1 MKPKHAAILAFLL
14 TGLIA
19 SNIYLFSIINQ
30 DETRESVIVARVID
44 GDTFQL
50 EDGRKIRLTNINA
63 PEKSQANHELS
74 LNYLKQ
80 FLNKSIQIEITE
92 TDRYGRTLANVY
104 TPDYLNL
111 NLVSLGFASKF
122 LVQDSE
128 ISNFAKAEA
137 QAISTGLG
145 IWTHSNHYDCLTSQ
159 IDKYEEF
166 VILTNDCQEISF
178 QEWIL
183 KDESTKI
190 FKFPEIQFTQLTL
203 HTSKG
208 TNTETDLYWNQN
220 QNRWNNDR
228 DTLYIFDSQGNLAH
242 HNSYGY

>member
-1 MKPKHAAILAFLL
+1 
-14 TGLIA
+14 
-19 SNIYLFSIINQ
+19 
-30 DETRESVIVARVID
+30 
-44 GDTFQL
+44 
-50 EDGRKIRLTNINA
+50 
-63 PEKSQANHELS
+63 S

-92 TDRYGRTLANVY
+92 TDRYGRTLAKAY

-111 NLVSLGFASKF
+111 ALVSKGLASKF
-122 LVQDSE
+122 LVDEQEVSK
-128 ISNFAKAEA
+128 FAKAEA

-145 IWTHSNHYDCLTSQ
+145 IWTHSKHYNCLTSQ

-166 VILTNDCQEISF
+166 VLIINNCPKINFNQWT
-178 QEWIL
+178 L

-190 FKFPEIQFTQLTL
+190 FTFQAIQFSEIKL
-203 HTSKG
+203 HTTKG
-208 TNTETDLYWNQN
+208 TNNETDLFWNQN

>member
-80 FLNKSIQIEITE
+80 FLNKSIQI
-92 TDRYGRTLANVY
+92 
-104 TPDYLNL
+104 
-111 NLVSLGFASKF
+111 
-122 LVQDSE
+122 
-128 ISNFAKAEA
+128 
-137 QAISTGLG
+137 
-145 IWTHSNHYDCLTSQ
+145 
-159 IDKYEEF
+159 
-166 VILTNDCQEISF
+166 
-178 QEWIL
+178 
-183 KDESTKI
+183 
-190 FKFPEIQFTQLTL
+190 
-203 HTSKG
+203 
-208 TNTETDLYWNQN
+208 
-220 QNRWNNDR
+220 
-228 DTLYIFDSQGNLAH
+228 
-242 HNSYGY
+242 